1 MIARQLKFYAETYP
15 KSSTAALIGA
25 TALSFAAVVGFI
37 EVRDT
42 FDAKRHATRTQH
54 DISSDAYAD
63 NTDADSAPSA
73 NVVTKQEAQLAAM
86 LENAKNSSWQD
97 NLRNAADA
105 QQRFMLPGRDIDN
118 GQDKPAYIKRIVD
131 RSEEILQEDK
141 ARKEKEE
148 EERKDPFRSKFWK

>member
-1 MIARQLKFYAETYP
+1 M
-15 KSSTAALIGA
+15 LILYSYLCVDSHLLNLHINLA
-25 TALSFAAVVGFI
+25 AAVVGFI
-37 EVRDT
+37 EVRDS
-42 FDAKRHATRTQH
+42 FDAKRHATKNQH
-54 DISSDAYAD
+54 SISSSDAYAD
-63 NTDADSAPSA
+63 NADADSAPSA

-141 ARKEKEE
+141 ARKKKEE

>member
-25 TALSFAAVVGFI
+25 TALSFVVGFI
-37 EVRDT
+37 EVRDS
-42 FDAKRHATRTQH
+42 FDATKTQH
-54 DISSDAYAD
+54 DINSSDTYAD
-63 NTDADSAPSA
+63 DIDADSAPSA
-73 NVVTKQEAQLAAM
+73 NAVTKQEAQLAAM

-148 EERKDPFRSKFWK
+148 EDRKDPFRSKFWK

>member
-1 MIARQLKFYAETYP
+1 
-15 KSSTAALIGA
+15 
-25 TALSFAAVVGFI
+25 
-37 EVRDT
+37 
-42 FDAKRHATRTQH
+42 
-54 DISSDAYAD
+54 
-63 NTDADSAPSA
+63 
-73 NVVTKQEAQLAAM
+73 M

-148 EERKDPFRSKFWK
+148 EDRKDPFRSSFGSEIDLIYYGLTALYFLCKQKEE